1 MKKYMKII
9 VLSLILILSLN
20 LVSAAAKTK
29 SDISSNIVD
38 PIIDPI
44 IVDES
49 DIEPIL
55 SEDEWIALTNLNMNN
70 FYITNADSIEF
81 KDKGIYNYDEKFAI
95 SSFLTGK
102 EELVIDSV
110 GDVLL
115 SNNLNVDGG
124 YLKVGN
130 SVSGDRIDIG
140 SPAYNTR
147 QFSLVTKTLGNFP
160 WLEITGR
167 TNVRSLS
174 IGDNVQPSTQDIV
187 FKYGAIIDNTYDGEL
202 TIFEENVIVDGNLNV
217 KGEGTFNS
225 GWIGINGQDYAIID
239 LTTDNWVST
248 SASLFLD
255 LDNNFKI
262 STYNSQDALIID
274 SVGDVLLS
282 NNLNVDGG
290 YLKVGNSVSGDR
302 IDIGSP
308 AYNTRQ
314 FSLVTKTLGNF
325 PWLEITGRTN
335 VRSLSIGDNVQPS
348 TQDIVFKYGAIIDN
362 TYDDELT
369 IFEENVIVDGNLN
382 VKGNIDVLGCIKVQ
396 GEVIAGTCV

>member
-217 KGEGTFNS
+217 KG
-225 GWIGINGQDYAIID
+225 
-239 LTTDNWVST
+239 
-248 SASLFLD
+248 
-255 LDNNFKI
+255 
-262 STYNSQDALIID
+262 
-274 SVGDVLLS
+274 
-282 NNLNVDGG
+282 
-290 YLKVGNSVSGDR
+290 
-302 IDIGSP
+302 
-308 AYNTRQ
+308 
-314 FSLVTKTLGNF
+314 
-325 PWLEITGRTN
+325 
-335 VRSLSIGDNVQPS
+335 
-348 TQDIVFKYGAIIDN
+348 
-362 TYDDELT
+362 
-369 IFEENVIVDGNLN
+369 
-382 VKGNIDVLGCIKVQ
+382 NIDVLGCIKVQ